1 MEKMVEKQK
10 KIEQFIYQFTSVRC
24 FLISILITAIRHS
37 VSSLMNILIIFFHI
51 HSGSVRSRVQ
61 QQRDKYRANSERTK
75 CRFCQ
80 VPWNLK
86 RKNWRAQGCCRQQ
99 KYFQLDKTVE
109 ECIQTLVPVQP
120 SRKCKHHLQR
130 WSSLTGRSG
139 LTKPYLSFPKI
150 IVSSPTLLSS
160 SQRSVEIPMDRFDS
174 IGNSVSKLSMFFHF
188 LLIIPLVSDC
198 LVWRNGKQ
206 PRGCRQNLSRK

>member
-1 MEKMVEKQK
+1 M
-10 KIEQFIYQFTSVRC
+10 
-24 FLISILITAIRHS
+24 
-37 VSSLMNILIIFFHI
+37 SSLINILIIFFHI
-51 HSGSVRSRVQ
+51 HFGSVRSRVQ

-75 CRFCQ
+75 CRFYQ
-80 VPWNLK
+80 VPWNLQ
-86 RKNWRAQGCCRQQ
+86 RKNWRAQSCC
-99 KYFQLDKTVE
+99 QLDNTVE
-109 ECIQTLVPVQP
+109 ECIQKLVPVPP

-139 LTKPYLSFPKI
+139 LTKPCRSFPKI

-160 SQRSVEIPMDRFDS
+160 SRRSVEIPMDRFDS
-174 IGNSVSKLSMFFHF
+174 IGNFVSKLSMFVDF

-206 PRGCRQNLSRK
+206 PRGLQKKFISKVVKATFGDAGKATSDTFWSTKPVRPLNRAYRNTP

>member
-1 MEKMVEKQK
+1 
-10 KIEQFIYQFTSVRC
+10 
-24 FLISILITAIRHS
+24 
-37 VSSLMNILIIFFHI
+37 MNILIIFFHI

-75 CRFCQ
+75 CRFYQ

-86 RKNWRAQGCCRQQ
+86 RKKWRAQGCC
-99 KYFQLDKTVE
+99 QLDKTVE
-109 ECIQTLVPVQP
+109 ECIQKLVPVPP

-139 LTKPYLSFPKI
+139 LTKPCRSFPKI
-150 IVSSPTLLSS
+150 IVSSPTWLSS

-174 IGNSVSKLSMFFHF
+174 IGNFVSKLSMFFHF
-188 LLIIPLVSDC
+188 LLIIPLVSNC

-206 PRGCRQNLSRK
+206 PRGLQTKFISKVVKATFGDAGKATSDTS